1 MLGNMRSLGLRGFGR
16 SASTICAQ
24 VRNIGDMQYLRSKT
38 FDTVWFL
45 WTALFV
51 PTVPIL
57 ILFGSPTRYVRALA
71 VVWTQGTLILL
82 RGVVGL
88 KYLQRRRENIP
99 RQPCV
104 IICNH
109 QSPWETIAFIA
120 HFPNIAI
127 VAKRELLRIPIFG
140 WFVKAFPMIVIDRN
154 AGFKALRQMTRE
166 CRTALSE
173 GRSVLIFP
181 EGTRKRV
188 SDPVIFKR
196 GVEFVYSQ
204 LDVPVLPVAVN
215 SGVFWGPERPV
226 KQNGTITVSYL
237 PPIMPGLSPK
247 EFKREA
253 QKSLQDEKGRLVTES
268 RDNAPRSYPDDRTLP
283 YRVPPPTPP

>member
-1 MLGNMRSLGLRGFGR
+1 LSTPTSAVSLGLLEAAQLTPTRTADDAWQHALARPPWLGR

-120 HFPNIAI
+120 HFA
-127 VAKRELLRIPIFG
+127 AYRR
-140 WFVKAFPMIVIDRN
+140 RN
-154 AGFKALRQMTRE
+154 KSRQ
-166 CRTALSE
+166 S
-173 GRSVLIFP
+173 
-181 EGTRKRV
+181 
-188 SDPVIFKR
+188 
-196 GVEFVYSQ
+196 
-204 LDVPVLPVAVN
+204 
-215 SGVFWGPERPV
+215 
-226 KQNGTITVSYL
+226 
-237 PPIMPGLSPK
+237 PG
-247 EFKREA
+247 
-253 QKSLQDEKGRLVTES
+253 GM
-268 RDNAPRSYPDDRTLP
+268 
-283 YRVPPPTPP
+283 

>member
-1 MLGNMRSLGLRGFGR
+1 MPSISWGQRWARGQYDQRASLE
-16 SASTICAQ
+16 
-24 VRNIGDMQYLRSKT
+24 IGDMQYLRSKT
-38 FDTVWFL
+38 FDTLWFF

-51 PTVPIL
+51 PAIPIL

-71 VVWTQGTLILL
+71 VLWTEGTLILL
-82 RGVVGL
+82 EGVVGL
-88 KYLQRRRENIP
+88 KYLQRGRENIP
-99 RQPCV
+99 QLPCI

-127 VAKRELLRIPIFG
+127 VAKRELLRVPVFG
-140 WFVKAFPMIVIDRN
+140 WFVKAFPMIVIDRD
-154 AGFKALRQMTRE
+154 AGFKALRQMTKE
-166 CRTALSE
+166 CRSALFD

-181 EGTRKRV
+181 EGARKRV

-215 SGVFWGPERPV
+215 SGVFWGPERAF

-237 PPIMPGLSPK
+237 PPIMPGLSPM
-247 EFKREA
+247 EFKLEA
-253 QKSLQDEKGRLVTES
+253 QKSLQDEKGRLVAELGG
-268 RDNAPRSYPDDRTLP
+268 PG
-283 YRVPPPTPP
+283 